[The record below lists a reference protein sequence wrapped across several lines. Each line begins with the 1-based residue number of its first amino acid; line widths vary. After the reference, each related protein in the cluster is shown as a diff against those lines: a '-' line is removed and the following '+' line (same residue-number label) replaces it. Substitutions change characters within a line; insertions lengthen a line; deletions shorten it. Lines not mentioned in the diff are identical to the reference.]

1 MQNPTYYISVDI
13 EGMSGFGAG
22 SGTEFDQIL
31 LREHITATAAGLKD
45 GGAGRLQVKSFHGMP
60 NGLPEYLE
68 QIPSTSWDDPDLPSI
83 ASDCKGLILLGF
95 HGLEPECAFGH
106 SYHHPYLMLNGERV
120 GEITVQIYLAASKGI
135 PTILIAGDGHAVLE
149 ANRICGSIGSVN
161 IRKGIKKNEGDMD
174 RRILAGIREAALLAA
189 QSSVPIQSC
198 LRIFAWKSPCDPG
211 RRPYC
216 WKERAMAPG
225 ETATRYRTKHP
236 VLGTS
241 IDFSPIPSKPPLKPQ
256 RQDSRPVPGP
266 LPLLLGKV
274 FFFAGTASHNPL
286 LYLFRHET
294 KNGIF
299 QNQVYP

>member
-189 QSSVPIQSC
+189 QSSVPIPKLPSHFC
-198 LRIFAWKSPCDPG
+198 LEIPMRSRKAAILL
-211 RRPYC
+211 
-216 WKERAMAPG
+216 ERAG
-225 ETATRYRTKHP
+225 Y
-236 VLGTS
+236 
-241 IDFSPIPSKPPLKPQ
+241 
-256 RQDSRPVPGP
+256 GP
-266 LPLLLGKV
+266 
-274 FFFAGTASHNPL
+274 
-286 LYLFRHET
+286 RR
-294 KNGIF
+294 NG
-299 QNQVYP
+299 NQVSYEASGFGDIYRFLTDSFKASIEAATAG